1 MNPLLVTLVPAFFAI
16 LLYFS
21 ALAERRLQEIPIEV
35 PMPDDPADRGSVAG
49 PMAAPA
55 LFSEP
60 EL

>member
-21 ALAERRLQEIPIEV
+21 VLMERRLQEIPIEV
-35 PMPDDPADRGSVAG
+35 SNPDDLADRGSVVG
-49 PMAAPA
+49 SRTSPA